1 MDSLEEI
8 SDIAKNE
15 GFFKSV
21 FMIDKTEKG
30 YLTNIMQ
37 YTLIAIVPVVLI
49 LKLLK
54 NYVPDVDEDKGS
66 VVILSLIHISEP
78 TRPY

>member
-30 YLTNIMQ
+30 YLINIMKVRIMLF
-37 YTLIAIVPVVLI
+37 LIF
-49 LKLLK
+49 
-54 NYVPDVDEDKGS
+54 GCR
-66 VVILSLIHISEP
+66 SL
-78 TRPY
+78 